1 MRGAL
6 PTGEESK
13 RGSRMCQ
20 HVDSSARSR
29 PPRRDRAACGWRR
42 GKAPDRLLGLRK
54 LANSMGTLQRLAQ
67 LLGRS
72 PQARVRRLK
81 SECTSLGEGATVQG
95 SPFVENEG
103 TIRIGRRARLSAH
116 LGPTRLRTGAGA
128 ELRLGDD
135 ADIGFG
141 AVLSASREIVIGD
154 RVSMGPY

>member
-1 MRGAL
+1 MWIAL
-6 PTGEESK
+6 QGPD
-13 RGSRMCQ
+13 R
-20 HVDSSARSR
+20 
-29 PPRRDRAACGWRR
+29 RAATGQ
-42 GKAPDRLLGLRK
+42 
-54 LANSMGTLQRLAQ
+54 LADGVVGRPLIGFLVFESSPTSMGTLQRLAQ

-128 ELRLGDD
+128 ELRIGDD
-135 ADIGFG
+135 ADI
-141 AVLSASREIVIGD
+141 
-154 RVSMGPY
+154 